1 MAADLV
7 SRAANVIV
15 TPGGVA
21 AALAAK
27 AETATIPIVFVI
39 GVDPVQAGLVVSLNR
54 PGGNVTGI
62 TSMNSGLAA
71 KQLGLLHQ
79 LLQRDARFVVLVN
92 SSNPQIRLAVADV
105 KAAAAAM
112 GQPLDIVIAKTNREI
127 TPAFK
132 EAVQKRADAILIS
145 PDPLF
150 SSRPVQLATLAARH
164 AMPAIYALREF
175 AESGGLI
182 SYGSNFTDMFRQAGT
197 YVARIL
203 KGEKPADL
211 PILQA
216 TKFELV
222 INLHGAA
229 AAWPLA
235 ARAQQTAMPVI
246 GVLSSTSPGGD
257 VHRIA
262 AFRKGLREVDYIEG
276 QNVAIEYRGAASQY
290 DRLPGLAT
298 DLVRDQV
305 SLIVTLGGAPA
316 ARAAKAAT
324 ATIPIVFYVG
334 GDPVE
339 QGLVASL
346 NRPGGN
352 LTGVSSLNT
361 ELGPKRL
368 ELLHEA
374 VPKIATIAV
383 LLNPTNP
390 LAPQLSKDLRTAA
403 HTMGLELHALN
414 ASTDREIDNAFTSLL
429 RLRADAL
436 VIGTDAFFNNQSEQ
450 IATLALRHAVPSIYQ
465 YRAFT
470 TAGGLMSYGG
480 EITDL
485 YRQVGVYAGRILKG
499 EKPAELPVQQSTKVE
514 LIINIKTAKALGI
527 TVPISLLARADEV
540 IE

>member
-1 MAADLV
+1 MGCSIRARPKQTREFVAGFRKGLAETGYVEGRNILIEYRWGHGESTRLPELAADLV

-112 GQPLDIVIAKTNREI
+112 GQPLDIVTAKTNREI

-222 INLHGAA
+222 INL
-229 AAWPLA
+229 
-235 ARAQQTAMPVI
+235 QTAE
-246 GVLSSTSPGGD
+246 VL
-257 VHRIA
+257 
-262 AFRKGLREVDYIEG
+262 
-276 QNVAIEYRGAASQY
+276 
-290 DRLPGLAT
+290 GLA
-298 DLVRDQV
+298 
-305 SLIVTLGGAPA
+305 
-316 ARAAKAAT
+316 
-324 ATIPIVFYVG
+324 
-334 GDPVE
+334 
-339 QGLVASL
+339 
-346 NRPGGN
+346 
-352 LTGVSSLNT
+352 
-361 ELGPKRL
+361 
-368 ELLHEA
+368 
-374 VPKIATIAV
+374 VP
-383 LLNPTNP
+383 P
-390 LAPQLSKDLRTAA
+390 
-403 HTMGLELHALN
+403 
-414 ASTDREIDNAFTSLL
+414 
-429 RLRADAL
+429 
-436 VIGTDAFFNNQSEQ
+436 
-450 IATLALRHAVPSIYQ
+450 
-465 YRAFT
+465 
-470 TAGGLMSYGG
+470 
-480 EITDL
+480 
-485 YRQVGVYAGRILKG
+485 
-499 EKPAELPVQQSTKVE
+499 
-514 LIINIKTAKALGI
+514 
-527 TVPISLLARADEV
+527 SLLAIADEV

>member
-1 MAADLV
+1 MMRREFIILLGGGAAVWPLAARAQQPTMPVIGLLHPGSPEANARFVAGFHKGLAETGYVEGRNILIEYRWGHGESTRLPELAADLIR
-7 SRAANVIV
+7 RAANVIV

-27 AETATIPIVFVI
+27 ATTATIPIVFVI

-112 GQPLDIVIAKTNREI
+112 GQPLDIVTAKTNREI

-222 INLHGAA
+222 INL
-229 AAWPLA
+229 
-235 ARAQQTAMPVI
+235 QTAE
-246 GVLSSTSPGGD
+246 VL
-257 VHRIA
+257 
-262 AFRKGLREVDYIEG
+262 
-276 QNVAIEYRGAASQY
+276 
-290 DRLPGLAT
+290 GLA
-298 DLVRDQV
+298 
-305 SLIVTLGGAPA
+305 
-316 ARAAKAAT
+316 
-324 ATIPIVFYVG
+324 
-334 GDPVE
+334 
-339 QGLVASL
+339 
-346 NRPGGN
+346 
-352 LTGVSSLNT
+352 
-361 ELGPKRL
+361 
-368 ELLHEA
+368 
-374 VPKIATIAV
+374 VP
-383 LLNPTNP
+383 P
-390 LAPQLSKDLRTAA
+390 
-403 HTMGLELHALN
+403 
-414 ASTDREIDNAFTSLL
+414 
-429 RLRADAL
+429 
-436 VIGTDAFFNNQSEQ
+436 
-450 IATLALRHAVPSIYQ
+450 
-465 YRAFT
+465 
-470 TAGGLMSYGG
+470 
-480 EITDL
+480 
-485 YRQVGVYAGRILKG
+485 
-499 EKPAELPVQQSTKVE
+499 
-514 LIINIKTAKALGI
+514 
-527 TVPISLLARADEV
+527 SLLAIADEV

>member
-1 MAADLV
+1 MKRRGFITLLGGAVAAWPLAARAQQSAMPVIGLLHPGSPEANARYVAGFRKGLAETGYVEGRNILIEYRWGHGESTRLPELAADLIR
-7 SRAANVIV
+7 RAANVIV

-92 SSNPQIRLAVADV
+92 SSKPQIRLAVADV

-112 GQPLDIVIAKTNREI
+112 GQPLDIVTAKTNREI

-222 INLHGAA
+222 INL
-229 AAWPLA
+229 
-235 ARAQQTAMPVI
+235 QTAE
-246 GVLSSTSPGGD
+246 VL
-257 VHRIA
+257 
-262 AFRKGLREVDYIEG
+262 
-276 QNVAIEYRGAASQY
+276 
-290 DRLPGLAT
+290 GLA
-298 DLVRDQV
+298 VPP
-305 SLIVTLGGAPA
+305 SLIA
-316 ARAAKAAT
+316 
-324 ATIPIVFYVG
+324 I
-334 GDPVE
+334 
-339 QGLVASL
+339 
-346 NRPGGN
+346 
-352 LTGVSSLNT
+352 
-361 ELGPKRL
+361 
-368 ELLHEA
+368 
-374 VPKIATIAV
+374 
-383 LLNPTNP
+383 
-390 LAPQLSKDLRTAA
+390 
-403 HTMGLELHALN
+403 
-414 ASTDREIDNAFTSLL
+414 
-429 RLRADAL
+429 
-436 VIGTDAFFNNQSEQ
+436 
-450 IATLALRHAVPSIYQ
+450 
-465 YRAFT
+465 
-470 TAGGLMSYGG
+470 
-480 EITDL
+480 
-485 YRQVGVYAGRILKG
+485 
-499 EKPAELPVQQSTKVE
+499 
-514 LIINIKTAKALGI
+514 
-527 TVPISLLARADEV
+527 ADEV

>member
-1 MAADLV
+1 MMRREFIILLGGGAAAWPVAARAQQPTMPVIGLLHPGSPEANARFVAGFHKGLAETGYVEGRNILIEYRWGHGESTRLPELAADLV

-27 AETATIPIVFVI
+27 AATATIPIVFVI

-112 GQPLDIVIAKTNREI
+112 GQPLDIVTAKTNREI

-150 SSRPVQLATLAARH
+150 SSRPVQLAMLAARH

-203 KGEKPADL
+203 KSEKPAAL

-222 INLHGAA
+222 INL
-229 AAWPLA
+229 
-235 ARAQQTAMPVI
+235 QTAE
-246 GVLSSTSPGGD
+246 VL
-257 VHRIA
+257 
-262 AFRKGLREVDYIEG
+262 
-276 QNVAIEYRGAASQY
+276 
-290 DRLPGLAT
+290 GLA
-298 DLVRDQV
+298 
-305 SLIVTLGGAPA
+305 
-316 ARAAKAAT
+316 
-324 ATIPIVFYVG
+324 
-334 GDPVE
+334 
-339 QGLVASL
+339 
-346 NRPGGN
+346 
-352 LTGVSSLNT
+352 
-361 ELGPKRL
+361 
-368 ELLHEA
+368 
-374 VPKIATIAV
+374 VP
-383 LLNPTNP
+383 P
-390 LAPQLSKDLRTAA
+390 
-403 HTMGLELHALN
+403 
-414 ASTDREIDNAFTSLL
+414 
-429 RLRADAL
+429 
-436 VIGTDAFFNNQSEQ
+436 
-450 IATLALRHAVPSIYQ
+450 
-465 YRAFT
+465 
-470 TAGGLMSYGG
+470 
-480 EITDL
+480 
-485 YRQVGVYAGRILKG
+485 
-499 EKPAELPVQQSTKVE
+499 
-514 LIINIKTAKALGI
+514 
-527 TVPISLLARADEV
+527 SLLAIADEV